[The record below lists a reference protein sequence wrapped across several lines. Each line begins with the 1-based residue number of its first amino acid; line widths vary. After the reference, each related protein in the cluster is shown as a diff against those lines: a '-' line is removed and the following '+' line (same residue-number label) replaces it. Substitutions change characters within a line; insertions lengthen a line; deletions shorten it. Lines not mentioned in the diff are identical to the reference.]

1 MNNSIIF
8 VVFNL
13 VPQFLKVSET
23 TNLIE
28 LIFLGGVVIVSEST
42 INIPERLQQMG
53 KTVQDYRDAVVAHFK
68 DMEVD
73 VKDWNFNIGKTQ
85 EEYTVEVKVKLSIKP
100 KIKQ

>member
-13 VPQFLKVSET
+13 IPHFLKVSET

-68 DMEVD
+68 DMGVD

>member
-13 VPQFLKVSET
+13 IPHFLKVSET